1 MEATKEYML
10 TTVDNPWN
18 PFTHF
23 DEWFAFDESHGYCS
37 CGLLARISAST
48 DELSEELENKQNEEA
63 INEIIR
69 YDLTNKYKKVS
80 REDFKDDKGGGS

>member
-1 MEATKEYML
+1 ML

-23 DEWFAFDESHGYCS
+23 DEWYAFDESHGYCS
-37 CGLLARISAST
+37 CGLLARISASA
-48 DELSEELENKQNEEA
+48 DDLSDDLELKQNEEA

-69 YDLTNKYKKVS
+69 YDFRNIYKKVS
-80 REDFKDDKGGGS
+80 RDDFKDKGGGS

>member
-1 MEATKEYML
+1 ML
-10 TTVDNPWN
+10 TTRDNPWN

-48 DELSEELENKQNEEA
+48 DDLSDELEFKQNEEA
-63 INEIIR
+63 IDEIIR
-69 YDLTNKYKKVS
+69 YDFQNIYKKVS
-80 REDFKDDKGGGS
+80 RDDFEDRGEGS

>member
-1 MEATKEYML
+1 MESTKEYML
-10 TTVDNPWN
+10 TTKDNPWN

-48 DELSEELENKQNEEA
+48 DELSDEIENKQNELA
-63 INEIIR
+63 IDEIIKL
-69 YDLTNKYKKVS
+69 DPFGIYKKVS
-80 REDFKDDKGGGS
+80 RDDFK

>member
-1 MEATKEYML
+1 MAEQKAYML

-37 CGLLARISAST
+37 CGLLARVDTRT
-48 DELSEELENKQNEEA
+48 DELSEEIENRQREEA
-63 INEIIR
+63 IDEIIR
-69 YDLTNKYKKVS
+69 YDFTNMYKKVS
-80 REDFKDDKGGGS
+80 ADDFKDKGGGS

>member
-1 MEATKEYML
+1 MAKQKAYML

-37 CGLLARISAST
+37 CGLLARVDTST
-48 DELSEELENKQNEEA
+48 DELSEEIENRQREEA
-63 INEIIR
+63 IDEIIR
-69 YDLTNKYKKVS
+69 YDFTNKYKKVS
-80 REDFKDDKGGGS
+80 ADDFNDKGGGS